1 MGTVL
6 GIIKA
11 IFLTTISTVV
21 KVLSGVIINKFI
33 SLYIG
38 PSGLAVIG
46 QFQNISGII
55 QTVASAGLTNGVVK
69 YTSENS
75 YRNTLWSSALKITIA
90 LSTFSAIILV
100 VFSFYLSR
108 YFLNNSNYYY
118 IFILFGFTIFFFSI
132 NQLLL
137 AIISGLKRMRFYIVI
152 NIIQSIYSL
161 VFTALLIYF
170 LNLDGALIAM
180 VTNQSIVFFILLWLL
195 RNDKDIKLECFKEH
209 YDINYGLKLLRFSL
223 MTIVSVLCLP
233 ISSLIIR
240 NYIGSHL
247 SWDFAGYWQAINYI
261 STMYLLVITTV
272 LSVYYLPRLSS
283 VFDKKLLINEITK
296 NSIVL
301 IPLTI
306 IGAGFIFLLKDWIVL
321 LLFSKSFESML
332 VLLKYQL
339 IGDVVKITACLLSY
353 LMLAKAMT
361 KIFIYTEIFSAIS
374 LTLLSIYFLDNYGF
388 IGLSYAYLINNI
400 IYFCVI
406 LFVAIRYFLD
416 EKNFMMDSI

>member
-1 MGTVL
+1 M

-11 IFLTTISTVV
+11 IFLTTISTII

-38 PSGLAVIG
+38 PSGLAIIG

-69 YTSENS
+69 YTAENS
-75 YRNTLWSSALKITIA
+75 SRNTLWSSALKITIA
-90 LSTFSAIILV
+90 LSALSAIILV
-100 VFSFYLSR
+100 LFSYSLSE
-108 YFLNNSNYYY
+108 FLLNNGKYYY
-118 IFILFGFTIFFFSI
+118 IFVLFGFTIFFFSI

-137 AIISGLKRMRFYIVI
+137 AVISGLKRMRFYIVI
-152 NIIQSIYSL
+152 NIIQSLYSL

-170 LNLDGALIAM
+170 FNLDGALIAM
-180 VTNQSIVFFILLWLL
+180 VTNQSIVFFLLLWLL
-195 RNDKDIKLECFKEH
+195 RKDSDIKIEYFKER
-209 YDINYGLKLLRFSL
+209 YDFDCGVKLLKFSL
-223 MTIVSVLCLP
+223 MTIVSVICLP
-233 ISSLIIR
+233 VSSLIIR

-247 SWDFAGYWQAINYI
+247 SWDYAGYWQAINYI

-283 VFDKKLLINEITK
+283 IFDKKSLIDEVIK

-306 IGAGFIFLLKDWIVL
+306 FGAGFIFLLKDWIVV
-321 LLFSKSFESML
+321 LLFSKNFENML
-332 VLLKYQL
+332 ILLKYQL
-339 IGDVVKITACLLSY
+339 IGDVVKIAACLLSY

-361 KIFIYTEIFSAIS
+361 KVFIYTEIFSAIS

-406 LFVAIRYFLD
+406 LFIAIRYFLD
-416 EKNFMMDSI
+416 GRNFMVSSI

>member
-1 MGTVL
+1 MSTIL

-38 PSGLAVIG
+38 PSGLAIIG

-55 QTVASAGLTNGVVK
+55 QTVASGGLTNGVVK
-69 YTSENS
+69 YTAENS
-75 YRNTLWSSALKITIA
+75 SKNSLWSSALKITMTLSA
-90 LSTFSAIILV
+90 LSAIFLVLFSY
-100 VFSFYLSR
+100 YLSE
-108 YFLNNSNYYY
+108 YFLNTSSYYY

-152 NIIQSIYSL
+152 NIIQSVYSL

-195 RNDKDIKLECFKEH
+195 RNDSDIKIEYFKER
-209 YDINYGLKLLRFSL
+209 YNVDYGFKLLKFSM
-223 MTIVSVLCLP
+223 MTIVSVVCLP
-233 ISSLIIR
+233 VSSLVIR

-247 SWDFAGYWQAINYI
+247 SWDYAGYWQAINYI

-283 VFDKKLLINEITK
+283 IFDKKSLINEITK

-301 IPLTI
+301 VPLTML
-306 IGAGFIFLLKDWIVL
+306 GAGLIFLLKDWIVL
-321 LLFSKSFESML
+321 LLFSKDFDSML
-332 VLLKYQL
+332 ILLKYQL

-374 LTLLSIYFLDNYGF
+374 LTMLSIYFIDNYGF

-406 LFVAIRYFLD
+406 LFIVIKYFLD
-416 EKNFMMDSI
+416 GRNFMVNSI